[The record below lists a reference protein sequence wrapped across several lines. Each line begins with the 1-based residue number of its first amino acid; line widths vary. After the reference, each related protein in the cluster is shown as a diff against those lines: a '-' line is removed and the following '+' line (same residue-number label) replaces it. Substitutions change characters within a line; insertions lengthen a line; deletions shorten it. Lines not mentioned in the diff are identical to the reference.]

1 MLNYALF
8 YRMAPKKKRNSV
20 KPHKTY
26 QLRSGPVSRTMSME
40 AQSRTPKPTEREP
53 SVTNEFETGTQGE
66 NDTIGGQTQGGDLTE
81 VGNSNPPT
89 HVETSVPQH
98 QRLLGQQLQLNLL
111 HEIVDKLLIKR
122 STPPPLVPLCRLVP
136 NEILRKVTIQVDEF
150 ADSFDRYGY
159 LSTSAPFLLSL
170 HRLRGGDFNEVTS
183 VDLAEWGPSWVLVND
198 EFENEL
204 LGSEWE
210 DLKGRK
216 FLVWD
221 GNHRLKAWLPRIRD
235 SNLLLFL
242 RHSNFLA
249 FKNIINTIK
258 YLNIFIAWS
267 MVHARHVRVR
277 CEFLNIEPKMEG
289 ELILAMQSHNE

>member
-1 MLNYALF
+1 MCA
-8 YRMAPKKKRNSV
+8 S
-20 KPHKTY
+20 
-26 QLRSGPVSRTMSME
+26 
-40 AQSRTPKPTEREP
+40 
-53 SVTNEFETGTQGE
+53 
-66 NDTIGGQTQGGDLTE
+66 I
-81 VGNSNPPT
+81 
-89 HVETSVPQH
+89 
-98 QRLLGQQLQLNLL
+98 
-111 HEIVDKLLIKR
+111 
-122 STPPPLVPLCRLVP
+122 

-221 GNHRLKAWLPRIRD
+221 GNRLGCHESEIV
-235 SNLLLFL
+235 
-242 RHSNFLA
+242 
-249 FKNIINTIK
+249 
-258 YLNIFIAWS
+258 IFFSFCDIQT
-267 MVHARHVRVR
+267 
-277 CEFLNIEPKMEG
+277 F
-289 ELILAMQSHNE
+289 